1 MFSVVHESQQ
11 FAVTQYTCVA
21 RRLDRSAYRC
31 RPGDVAP
38 RRKLA
43 SSQTKN
49 REGTH
54 TESSGALGWRILT
67 RLTIRVYGGMG
78 AWRSGKVHGV
88 SSKLRYAEP
97 D

>member
-1 MFSVVHESQQ
+1 MI
-11 FAVTQYTCVA
+11 
-21 RRLDRSAYRC
+21 
-31 RPGDVAP
+31 GAP

-67 RLTIRVYGGMG
+67 RAQPHDTGVLGRCGVAVGLRSIGYHRSYATPNPVSTEMADRVRGYT
-78 AWRSGKVHGV
+78 V
-88 SSKLRYAEP
+88 SRM
-97 D
+97 

>member
-1 MFSVVHESQQ
+1 MI
-11 FAVTQYTCVA
+11 
-21 RRLDRSAYRC
+21 
-31 RPGDVAP
+31 GAP

-67 RLTIRVYGGMG
+67 RLTIRVYGGRGGVAVRSMG
-78 AWRSGKVHGV
+78 YHRSYATPNPV
-88 SSKLRYAEP
+88 STEMADRVRGYTAP
-97 D
+97 RM